1 MVKTGEIKAK
11 DISKIFTSNDED
23 VIALSKV
30 SVDIEAGEFVS
41 LVGPSG
47 CGKTTFLRLIA
58 GLDSPTSGKILL
70 DEEEII
76 GTSYERGLVFQSAKL
91 FPWMNIHEN
100 IAFGLRARGIYKENK
115 SEVSEFIDLV
125 GLKGFEKSL
134 PHHLSGG
141 MQQRVSLAR
150 ALINHPK
157 VLLMDEPLGAL
168 DALTRVNMQDEILK
182 IWQTRNTTMMMVTH
196 DVEEAIY
203 LSDKVIVMTPR
214 PAKVETIIDVEL
226 KRPRD
231 RDTKDFI
238 DLKNKILKILDFK
251 GID

>member
-100 IAFGLRARGIYKENK
+100 IAFGLKARGIYKENK